1 MSCNIANC
9 DCLETWNETSDMMFN
24 HTHHSSNTLA
34 FYCCHIAQKVMP
46 TNLEIEHIFPC
57 SYCRALSILCT
68 KTVYE
73 VVQLICVGVGYSYS
87 CTPGHIHVYLYV
99 HMYTCTHEL
108 ALALLSVFSANLS
121 ATHMPPPH
129 PCTHTSSIYVWLT
142 TVYPS
147 CMGVRD
153 VWDLCVGVCW
163 PMTTKLM

>member
-1 MSCNIANC
+1 MSCNTANC

-24 HTHHSSNTLA
+24 HTHHGFLFLIFDTNTLA
-34 FYCCHIAQKVMP
+34 FYCRCHIAQKVI
-46 TNLEIEHIFPC
+46 NLEIEHIFPC

-87 CTPGHIHVYLYV
+87 CTLGHIQSCIPIYV

-121 ATHMPPPH
+121 ATHMPPPIH
-129 PCTHTSSIYVWLT
+129 AHTLQ
-142 TVYPS
+142 VYIRVTDY
-147 CMGVRD
+147 GV
-153 VWDLCVGVCW
+153 
-163 PMTTKLM
+163 P